1 MPDSLPGAAF
11 WEALG
16 WTPEPAQLGQLKALE
31 ALLRSWNSRVD
42 LPRPVEGAAYWV
54 HQAVARLWPL
64 QAELRSPH
72 QSRVAID
79 VGTGG
84 GFPGLAV
91 AIAMPGSRMTL
102 LDSVGRKTAAVQAM
116 VDDLGLSDRVSVRTD
131 RIESGGHDSTLRGGF
146 DLAMARAVAAAPVV
160 AEYLVPLLKPDGNA
174 LLYRGQWG
182 DTDQRQL
189 NRALVPL
196 NAQLSSSQ
204 HCQLPAERG
213 VRHLIRLQPISPCP
227 RQFPRAVGV
236 PSRQPLG
243 E

>member
-16 WTPEPAQLGQLKALE
+16 WTPEPAQLDQLKALQD
-31 ALLRSWNSRVD
+31 LLRSWNGRGN
-42 LPRPVEGAAYWV
+42 LTRLVEGDDYWLNQV
-54 HQAVARLWPL
+54 FDSLWPL

>member
-11 WEALG
+11 WEVLG
-16 WTPEPAQLGQLKALE
+16 WRPETSQLEQLKALQDQ
-31 ALLRSWNSRVD
+31 LRSWNSRVN
-42 LPRPVEGAAYWV
+42 LTRLVEGDDYWINQV
-54 HQAVARLWPL
+54 FDSLWPL
-64 QAELRSPH
+64 QEELRTPH
-72 QSRVAID
+72 QSRLAID

-91 AIAMPGSRMTL
+91 AIALPGTQMTL

-116 VDDLGLSDRVSVRTD
+116 VDALNLRDRVSVRTD
-131 RIESGGHDSTLRGGF
+131 RIESAGHDPTLRGGF

-160 AEYLVPLLKPDGNA
+160 AEYLIPLLQPKGSA

-182 DTDQRQL
+182 EADQRQL
-189 NRALVPL
+189 KRALLPL
-196 NAQLSSSQ
+196 KAQLSSSQ
-204 HCQLPAERG
+204 HCQLPADRG
-213 VRHLIRLQPISPCP
+213 VRHLIRVQQVSPCP

-243 E
+243 D